1 MVDAERLR
9 VDEADTRGVLWLRWG
24 PYLSERQW
32 GTVPPTGS
40 GRQRGAL
47 KRAAAR
53 GRTGAAR

>member
-1 MVDAERLR
+1 MVDVERLR
-9 VDEADTRGVLWLRWG
+9 LDEADTRGVLWRRWG

-32 GTVPPTGS
+32 GTVRPTGS

-53 GRTGAAR
+53 GLTGAAQ